1 MSPDFCNHVVA
12 MFAEPLLKY
21 RNRDLYHVTCF
32 HSSSK
37 TDSQTERLQTLA
49 DEWVGVADKNTSE
62 IASAIRQRSID
73 ILVELSGLTA
83 GCRMD
88 VMVQKP
94 APVQCTCIGY
104 PNTTGIAEID
114 YRITDAIA
122 DPPDTEQQ
130 FVETLLRLPKCF
142 LCFTPPTQLPNV
154 ADPPCCK
161 NKFVKH
167 VTFGSF
173 NNMSK
178 LSDDT
183 IALWSQV
190 LVTCASARMV
200 LKSNQFGATDICERT
215 LKQFENHGVNRQR
228 VTLLKFIDL
237 PQGHLEAY
245 SMMDIALDSFPYG
258 GTTTTCD
265 ALLMGVPVITL
276 RAPGA
281 TSIHAQ
287 NVGASLLTQAN
298 LLPWRGRVRKG
309 KCEHASER
317 MGAGRE
323 GKRQ

>member
-1 MSPDFCNHVVA
+1 VCGGTSFTSNDRFSLFEHTCPHTGYMSPDFCNHVVA

-142 LCFTPPTQLPNV
+142 LCFTPPTQVCSLRSMCLVCPLP
-154 ADPPCCK
+154 K
-161 NKFVKH
+161 
-167 VTFGSF
+167 
-173 NNMSK
+173 
-178 LSDDT
+178 
-183 IALWSQV
+183 
-190 LVTCASARMV
+190 
-200 LKSNQFGATDICERT
+200 TDRHERT
-215 LKQFENHGVNRQR
+215 AV
-228 VTLLKFIDL
+228 
-237 PQGHLEAY
+237 
-245 SMMDIALDSFPYG
+245 
-258 GTTTTCD
+258 
-265 ALLMGVPVITL
+265 
-276 RAPGA
+276 
-281 TSIHAQ
+281 AQ
-287 NVGASLLTQAN
+287 CRRPAVLQEQ
-298 LLPWRGRVRKG
+298 V
-309 KCEHASER
+309 C
-317 MGAGRE
+317 
-323 GKRQ
+323 